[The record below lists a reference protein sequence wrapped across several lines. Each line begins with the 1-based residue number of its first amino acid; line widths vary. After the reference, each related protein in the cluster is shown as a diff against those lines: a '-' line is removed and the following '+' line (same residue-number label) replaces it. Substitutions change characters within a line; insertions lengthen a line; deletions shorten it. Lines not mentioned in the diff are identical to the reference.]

1 MRKLEHFTI
10 EHPIAFGFL
19 LILAFPLLST
29 LTWPITQ
36 IYPFPEGH
44 ELGNAIAKLIITAC
58 FILLLWRFGWLKSA
72 GFISV
77 GAKSIW
83 ALAIVL
89 MIYNAI
95 LGIFAY
101 TGRFWIGLPPIG
113 LALAIIIYSFATSLV
128 EETMYRGLLLTA
140 MVKAW
145 GGSHNGLFAAAFL
158 SGLFWAS
165 LHFFNL
171 LIRPFPIVALNVLGM
186 IFVGILYAGIVLAG
200 RSIWPAIIF
209 HWVINASINLQLSQI
224 MDFEVTVT
232 SNILFFL
239 VVLPLTVVG
248 GYLLRKKS
256 LERDLR
262 QEQTHYGQ
270 PLEKNQAKVGHSLG

>member
-10 EHPIAFGFL
+10 QHPVAFGFL
-19 LILAFPLLST
+19 LILAFTLLST

-44 ELGNAIAKLIITAC
+44 ELGAAIAKLMITAF
-58 FILLLWRFGWLKSA
+58 FILLLWGFGWLKSA

-77 GAKSIW
+77 GSKRIW
-83 ALAIVL
+83 GLAIVL
-89 MIYNAI
+89 MIYNVA

-101 TGRFWIGLPPIG
+101 TGRFWIGLPPFG
-113 LALAIIIYSFATSLV
+113 LTSAIIIYSFTTSLV

-145 GGSHNGLFAAAFL
+145 GGSQKGLFATAFL

-171 LIRPFPIVALNVLGM
+171 LIRPLPVVASNVLGM
-186 IFVGILYAGIVLAG
+186 ICVGIFYAGIVLSG

-209 HWVINASINLQLSQI
+209 HGVINASINLQLTQI
-224 MDFEVTVT
+224 MDFEETAT
-232 SNILFFL
+232 SNTLFFL
-239 VVLPLTVVG
+239 VVLPLTFVG

-256 LERDLR
+256 LDRDLF
-262 QEQTHYGQ
+262 QEQAKFEK
-270 PLEKNQAKVGHSLG
+270 PLEKNQAKVSHSSG